1 MSVGGQSNAPQTPF
15 SPNYRE
21 RRNVQPRGPGNA
33 YTQRPGQQP
42 NPQQPAQLQPAP
54 RPKFG
59 QPDQPPPGM
68 ELNPDYVDRFA
79 GGMAGTMDVRPT
91 DHKFRPI
98 QARTGTDQPPPGMML
113 NPEYGGDLPSGT
125 FRSLGPDSIKYV
137 PDPNQPQPQTG
148 GDIQYRDA
156 QFRPGGGDIQYA
168 GGTPGFYNQGG
179 QGYGNPFGGGFGGG
193 YSSPFGGGFG
203 GGYST
208 PFSDYGGGFGGGY
221 GGGYS
226 SPYMSPSM
234 MGGLASLFGGMQ
246 GGGFQGMFNPPSQAQ
261 RYNPYS
267 FNPQENAQ
275 RQQQQMFMDR
285 EANTTDYQ
293 RLMQRKNSA
302 SAGPYVNPLT
312 GAVGGVNPFTQ
323 VSDSEIATSLGFQD
337 PYSNLFRT
345 TDHNPERDRREA
357 EESNARAK
365 EYLNKIGYG
374 TEGFD
379 SSKYE
384 VRRQPRSPSPWLSD
398 SFTRLA

>member
-21 RRNVQPRGPGNA
+21 RRSVQPRGPGNA

-54 RPKFG
+54 
-59 QPDQPPPGM
+59 QP
-68 ELNPDYVDRFA
+68 
-79 GGMAGTMDVRPT
+79 
-91 DHKFRPI
+91 
-98 QARTGTDQPPPGMML
+98 
-113 NPEYGGDLPSGT
+113 
-125 FRSLGPDSIKYV
+125 
-137 PDPNQPQPQTG
+137 
-148 GDIQYRDA
+148 
-156 QFRPGGGDIQYA
+156 
-168 GGTPGFYNQGG
+168 NQGG

-221 GGGYS
+221 GQPRQYGGGFGQPNQPPPGMELNPNYIDRFAGGMAGTLEFRPTDNKFRPIQQPQPQTGGDIQYAGGSPGFYEAQLQAQQRQGGQGYGNQFGGGYGGGYS
-226 SPYMSPSM
+226 SPYMSSPM

-246 GGGFQGMFNPPSQAQ
+246 GGGFQGMFNSPSQAQ
-261 RYNPYS
+261 RYDPYS
-267 FNPQENAQ
+267 FNPQADAQ
-275 RQQQQMFMDR
+275 RQQQQMFMDK

-293 RLMQRKNSA
+293 RLMRRKNSA
-302 SAGPYVNPLT
+302 SSGPYVNPLT

-323 VSDSEIATSLGFQD
+323 VSDYEIAQSLGLGDSGISDMRVRSPKEYEQED
-337 PYSNLFRT
+337 KTRQ
-345 TDHNPERDRREA
+345 
-357 EESNARAK
+357 ARAK
-365 EYLNKIGYG
+365 SYLDSIGYG

-384 VRRQPRSPSPWLSD
+384 VRRQPRSPSPGLSGIF
-398 SFTRLA
+398 SGLA